1 MCHVCGANVAASVA
15 TRTTQRV
22 RKPNRLAF
30 LVVVVVAVVLV
41 VVVFA
46 GNAMQQLRAASEN

>member
-30 LVVVVVAVVLV
+30 LVVVVVAVVLI
-41 VVVFA
+41 VVFA
-46 GNAMQQLRAASEN
+46 GNALQQLRAASEN